1 MAQSRCSSTEAAKD
15 SWEFGIHARILEQRT
30 TQNIRNCL
38 PRKFG
43 PGGWMRTA
51 SIGERLFQT
60 TTALMRKCRQVS
72 FEIKKHMRFWNR
84 ASKFVFRNIGCRFEE
99 LAEFRARTWPA

>member
-15 SWEFGIHARILEQRT
+15 SWEFGIRTRISEPRI

-43 PGGWMRTA
+43 PGVWMRTA

-60 TTALMRKCRQVS
+60 TAAPMRKCRQVS
-72 FEIKKHMRFWNR
+72 FEIKKHTRFWNHG
-84 ASKFVFRNIGCRFEE
+84 SKFVFRNIGCRFEE
-99 LAEFRARTWPA
+99 LAEFRART